1 MAGSRMRMPAMFR
14 YKADIGSNIL
24 TQTLPAQQTQ
34 AKVAGSMLNR
44 MTRPGLPAFQRTH

>member
-14 YKADIGSNIL
+14 YKDVIGSNL
-24 TQTLPAQQTQ
+24 LAQTLPAQQTQ

-44 MTRPGLPAFQRTH
+44 MTRPGLPAFQRTR